1 MASNYSKIMKNELE
15 RMWKESV
22 SAKFKILFRHLSGGT
37 EDNHEYCH
45 HWSVLGWDSNRTALE
60 YKLELLPFFW
70 IWYKDLY
77 FVTTALSRCFYNPIW
92 RTWSLFLC
100 TCSQGDFTYHLRSNL
115 LVWANSWTQFRS
127 FRLCCRPERT
137 APNISVLKLLCP
149 IRYISHPLW
158 SCLRSSVDLVEIN

>member
-1 MASNYSKIMKNELE
+1 MNWRRCERNRYRPNLNYSSDICQEELKITTN
-15 RMWKESV
+15 
-22 SAKFKILFRHLSGGT
+22 I
-37 EDNHEYCH
+37 CH
-45 HWSVLGWDSNRTALE
+45 DWRFLGWDSNRTALE
-60 YKLELLPFFW
+60 YKLEVLPFFW
-70 IWYKDLY
+70 ISYKELY

-100 TCSQGDFTYHLRSNL
+100 TCSQGDFTYHLRANL
-115 LVWANSWTQFRS
+115 LVWANSWTQ

-158 SCLRSSVDLVEIN
+158 SCLRSAVDLVEIN